1 MTGSGIGPHSYLAKP
16 KGGEEEMEV
25 CRLPHQSGLLLF
37 PSLIGFFLLF
47 SRNNVCLCGQLHL
60 VLLTLRGSHL
70 FSTN

>member
-37 PSLIGFFLLF
+37 PSLIGFFDFL
-47 SRNNVCLCGQLHL
+47 
-60 VLLTLRGSHL
+60 
-70 FSTN
+70 

>member
-37 PSLIGFFLLF
+37 PSLIVFFFAFL
-47 SRNNVCLCGQLHL
+47 
-60 VLLTLRGSHL
+60 
-70 FSTN
+70 